1 MAKIITL
8 EDMNKDL
15 FYKLPKAFFH
25 NPKYMFMKNETKM
38 AYGLLRDLLS
48 LSIKN
53 NWINSNNEPFVR
65 LSREKLMVR
74 LQIKGS
80 QKMAQIMKELIEND
94 LIVEKRLGQGNTNI
108 IYVCIPDELNTVIY
122 DESDLLAAITQ
133 DELDSIGVKSQTFE
147 NQNSAETIANTK
159 TFENQKSKTF
169 VIKSLKRIISK
180 NKTKQN
186 QSVIE
191 TNLSD
196 TKKIETNLSDTND
209 CHEDNDNVKR
219 IKEEWTLYHNHDIP
233 EPTFRLLCALLN
245 QYDIEMVSLLIDLS
259 TNSTK
264 NSLMYI
270 KGIVRK
276 WKSEG
281 VNTIDDYFDHEQNRE
296 SI

>member
-25 NPKYMFMKNETKM
+25 NPKYMFMKNETKI

-53 NWINSNNEPFVR
+53 GWVNSNNEPFVR
-65 LSREKLMVR
+65 LSREKLMIR

-80 QKMAQIMKELIEND
+80 QKMSQVMKELVENE
-94 LIVEKRLGQGNTNI
+94 LIIEKRLGQGNTNI
-108 IYVCIPDELNTVIY
+108 IYICIPDELQNVIY
-122 DESDLLAAITQ
+122 DEKELLAAITSE
-133 DELDSIGVKSQTFE
+133 ELDEIGCKPQTFE
-147 NQNSAETIANTK
+147 NQNSDQTLENTK
-159 TFENQKSKTF
+159 TFEKQSSKTF
-169 VIKSLKRIISK
+169 TIKSLKRLISK
-180 NKTKQN
+180 NKKVEN

-191 TNLSD
+191 TTQSETHPSD
-196 TKKIETNLSDTND
+196 TKGKETHSLD
-209 CHEDNDNVKR
+209 DNIKR
-219 IKEEWTLYHNHDIP
+219 LREEWKLYHNQEIP
-233 EPTFRLLCALLN
+233 DTTLRLLCALLK

-270 KGIVRK
+270 KGVVRN
-276 WKSEG
+276 WKIDG
-281 VNTIDDYFDHEQNRE
+281 IKTIDDYIKNEGDL
-296 SI
+296 